1 MIALI
6 ASGLLAEPHVPLAA
20 LGPRTSPAVR
30 LFVGGDGTY
39 VGGRRLTLD
48 GDRAFSAAV
57 RSRSSVTDTARVCA
71 LLDSGAFSDAP
82 AARLTPA
89 GALARQLAWER
100 TAARLWRGPFQA
112 HALVSYDRLID
123 ETWVAGVRHKRRW
136 SVPAADA
143 AVAETVAAA
152 AYLASR
158 REHLAPRTLVLS
170 TQGVDAGQYD
180 ECVAAVLRVATPAD
194 WIGLGG
200 WCILGRWRSWLPT
213 FWATLRLVLPRIA
226 AAHVAHVHIFGVLYP
241 PALGGLVWLADQHGL
256 TVSSDSSAPVLSAV
270 YTTPAKRKK
279 AGCRGE
285 TWEANVAYWRAT
297 LAHLRDTPHYREP
310 PRVPALRQLWLFD

>member
-1 MIALI
+1 MIAV
-6 ASGLLAEPHVPLAA
+6 AEPHSSPATWAPAVGHPA
-20 LGPRTSPAVR
+20 PAVR
-30 LFVGGDGTY
+30 LYVGGDGTY
-39 VGGRRLTLD
+39 VGGRRLILD

-57 RSRSSVTDTARVCA
+57 RPRSSVTDTRAVCM

-82 AARLTPA
+82 DARLTPA

-100 TAARLWRGPFQA
+100 KAARLWRGPVQA

-136 SVPAADA
+136 SVRAADA
-143 AVAETVAAA
+143 AVAETVEAAR
-152 AYLASR
+152 YLASQR
-158 REHLAPRTLVLS
+158 ALLAPRTLVLS
-170 TQGVDAGQYD
+170 AQGVDAGQYD
-180 ECVAAVLRVATPAD
+180 VCVAEVLRVATPAD

-200 WCILGRWRSWLPT
+200 WCILGRFTSWLPT
-213 FWATLRLVLPRIA
+213 FWATLRLVLPRVA
-226 AAHVAHVHIFGVLYP
+226 ASGVRHIHIFGVLYP

-270 YTTPAKRKK
+270 YTTPAKRRK

-285 TWEANVAYWRAT
+285 TWEANVAWWRGR
-297 LAHLRDTPHYREP
+297 LAGLRDTPHYREP
-310 PRVPALRQLWLFD
+310 PDVPALRQLWLFD